1 MAGLPAIPGG
11 DFVDFGVSKH
21 GMTGESK
28 KIDEDV
34 HFFAPE
40 SKDWVLEIP
49 VELCIGLPARTI
61 LDTVERSRNSGE
73 IVLSSGLKL
82 SMEDRPR
89 GNDFFEE
96 IWGNLMAAREARAQ
110 IKLTDGERECL
121 CAMLLAGGGDAD
133 QLPPGLSAILGRSE
147 AYLGSKH
154 AACQDV
160 VRPLISISILC
171 SKQHLFKEKLRVI
184 IEGITSDDAQD
195 YLREIRRHSTA
206 DALDQMVLEVQSE
219 SGSSDSPSSESTV

>member
-1 MAGLPAIPGG
+1 MP
-11 DFVDFGVSKH
+11 
-21 GMTGESK
+21 
-28 KIDEDV
+28 
-34 HFFAPE
+34 PE

-89 GNDFFEE
+89 GNEMFEE
-96 IWGNLMAAREARAQ
+96 IWDNLMAAREARAQ

-171 SKQHLFKEKLRVI
+171 SKQHLFKKKLRVI
-184 IEGITSDDAQD
+184 IEGITSDDAED
-195 YLREIRRHSTA
+195 YLRVIRRHSTA

-219 SGSSDSPSSESTV
+219 SGSNDSPSSESTV